1 MAKRLMTVSE
11 DEVNGWEVEKR
22 PGITQKAGA
31 GTFASEIFVL
41 SVEYFM
47 SSVLCLS
54 YFAL

>member
-1 MAKRLMTVSE
+1 MTVSE